1 MPAALNYFEYDI
13 VQDEFDGRLFDDL
26 PEARYLGRLV
36 QDFAAVHGNLA
47 PCRSRSCRLS
57 DEHCALQL

>member
-13 VQDEFDGRLFDDL
+13 AQDEFDGRLIDDV

-36 QDFAAVHGNLA
+36 QDFAAVHGQPGAVSQPVLPA
-47 PCRSRSCRLS
+47 V
-57 DEHCALQL
+57 